1 MAERKKR
8 TYRKKKAES
17 DDESQLTPDSSL
29 RSESE
34 TSTPRNEEDV
44 SSTIEELE
52 ELRKLRRKHAGID
65 SAKLLKGEEKKKK
78 KAQPA
83 NPDPWKLKTGGLVDK
98 DEIHADGQ
106 DAEKPEQKLKLD
118 SFTTQTNTLD
128 VDKHMMAYIEEEMKK
143 RRGEGDVVDQTSS
156 EAKESR
162 GYHDIY
168 DELYKIPDHLRVD
181 KKPVVEG
188 NVQLSTQ
195 MLTAIPEVDLG
206 MDVRLQNIAATE
218 HAKRALS
225 ENQQGGNKQSKNTE
239 YNAPSRFSMPKQTTH
254 DNNRS
259 RSDKRHTATD
269 DAVME
274 RFKKRMRN

>member
-8 TYRKKKAES
+8 SYRKKKLES
-17 DDESQLTPDSSL
+17 DDEAGNVVDQSTK
-29 RSESE
+29 SESE
-34 TSTPRNEEDV
+34 TPTLSKEEDI

-52 ELRKLRRKHAGID
+52 EIRKLRRKHAGID

-78 KAQPA
+78 KAQTVDS
-83 NPDPWKLKTGGLVDK
+83 DPWKLKTGGLVDK
-98 DEIHADGQ
+98 NEIHAAD
-106 DAEKPEQKLKLD
+106 DSEKPEQKLKLD
-118 SFTTQTNTLD
+118 TFTTQTNALD

-143 RRGEGDVVDQTSS
+143 RRGDSF
-156 EAKESR
+156 KEEDAETESKR
-162 GYHDIY
+162 YQDIY
-168 DELYKIPDHLRVD
+168 DELYKIPEHLRVD

-206 MDVRLQNIAATE
+206 MDARLQNIEATE
-218 HAKRALS
+218 RAKRSLS
-225 ENQQGGNKQSKNTE
+225 ENQQNGTKDNSRSE
-239 YNAPSRFSMPKQTTH
+239 YNAPSRFSLPKQGRK
-254 DNNRS
+254 DNKS
-259 RSDKRHTATD
+259 RSDKRQTATD

>member
-8 TYRKKKAES
+8 SYRKKKLES
-17 DDESQLTPDSSL
+17 DDEGGNEVDQSTK
-29 RSESE
+29 SESG
-34 TSTPRNEEDV
+34 TPTLSNEEDI

-52 ELRKLRRKHAGID
+52 EIRKLRRKHAGID

-78 KAQPA
+78 KAQ
-83 NPDPWKLKTGGLVDK
+83 NTNSDPWKLKTGGLVDK
-98 DEIHADGQ
+98 NEIHAKD

-118 SFTTQTNTLD
+118 TFTTQTNALD

-143 RRGEGDVVDQTSS
+143 RRGDSS
-156 EAKESR
+156 IEEDAETESKR
-162 GYHDIY
+162 YQDIY
-168 DELYKIPDHLRVD
+168 DELYKIPEHLRVD
-181 KKPVVEG
+181 NKPVVEG

-206 MDVRLQNIAATE
+206 MDARLQNIEATE
-218 HAKRALS
+218 RAKRSLS
-225 ENQQGGNKQSKNTE
+225 ENQQSGKKDNSRSE
-239 YNAPSRFSMPKQTTH
+239 YNAPSRFSLPKQPRE
-254 DNNRS
+254 DNKF
-259 RSDKRHTATD
+259 RSDKRQTATD